1 MWQDYVRWTGVP
13 KRLELSWKTPR
24 NKGQKRPIFFRRW
37 MVGFHNLLNVR
48 SFGIFWGENHPGIGG
63 YLGGVGHLWFW
74 GFINQPTLFP
84 VFPSYGRARK
94 KNSAISKWR
103 AMWKKGNVSI
113 IFSVGFSSNQELLG
127 SNARIFP
134 QNNVFFCDI
143 PKPCNSG

>member
-13 KRLELSWKTPR
+13 KRLELSWKPPR
-24 NKGQKRPIFFRRW
+24 NKGQKRPFFFRRW

-48 SFGIFWGENHPGIGG
+48 SFGIFWGKTTLVLGDIWEGLGTFDSGG
-63 YLGGVGHLWFW
+63 LLT
-74 GFINQPTLFP
+74 NPPCSLCSLRTA
-84 VFPSYGRARK
+84 GRE

-103 AMWKKGNVSI
+103 ATWKKGNVSI